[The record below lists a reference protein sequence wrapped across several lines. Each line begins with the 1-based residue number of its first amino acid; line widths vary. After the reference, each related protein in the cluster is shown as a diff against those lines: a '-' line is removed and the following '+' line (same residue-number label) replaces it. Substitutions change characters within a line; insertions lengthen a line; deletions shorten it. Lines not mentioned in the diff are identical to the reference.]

1 MIVENPLRIGD
12 ALREVLMGS
21 SLVAEKVGGRIY
33 PYTTQVE
40 VGQSFIVYDGIV
52 VDYVET
58 KDGAVPSEITVNVN
72 VNAGDYDESIAIAE
86 EVLDV
91 LMEEG
96 NVSPLSVGGD
106 YDSAA
111 MIYKHEITVKVD
123 IV

>member
-33 PYTTQVE
+33 PYTTQVD
-40 VGQSFIVYDGIV
+40 VKQPCIVYDDIV

-58 KDGAVPSEITVNVN
+58 KDGAVPSEITVSVN

-96 NVSPLSVGGD
+96 NVSPLSVGCD

-111 MIYKHEITVKVD
+111 MMYVHGITIKVY

>member
-12 ALREVLMGS
+12 VLRDVLMGS
-21 SLVAEKVGGRIY
+21 SLVAEKVGGIY
-33 PYTTQVE
+33 PYTTQSE
-40 VGQSFIVYDGIV
+40 AKHPFIVYDGIV

-106 YDSAA
+106 YDNAA
-111 MIYKHEITVKVD
+111 MMYKHEITIKVY